1 MRLATAATMMLLS
14 SISLAI
20 AQPTP
25 SPSESPTPSTSPPSP
40 YQTPTPSIQ
49 SSEQQD
55 CMFADSKFSE
65 GAQFCVTNQQAL
77 KCENGRWS
85 PATMYCGGEPTLRS
99 EDHGYRGDEDHRS
112 MYCGG
117 EPTLRSED
125 HGYRGDEDHRYRG
138 DEDHG
143 YGGADRGDRDW
154 RR

>member
-25 SPSESPTPSTSPPSP
+25 SPSESPTPSTSPRSPS
-40 YQTPTPSIQ
+40 QTPTPSIQ

-55 CMFADSKFSE
+55 CIFADSKFSE
-65 GAQFCVTNQQAL
+65 GAQFCVTSQQAL
-77 KCENGRWS
+77 KCENGKWS
-85 PATMYCGGEPTLRS
+85 PVTMYCGGEPTLSS
-99 EDHGYRGDEDHRS
+99 EDHRYRGDEDHR
-112 MYCGG
+112 YRGD
-117 EPTLRSED
+117 ED
-125 HGYRGDEDHRYRG
+125 HRYRGDEDHRYRG

-143 YGGADRGDRDW
+143 YGGADHGDGDC